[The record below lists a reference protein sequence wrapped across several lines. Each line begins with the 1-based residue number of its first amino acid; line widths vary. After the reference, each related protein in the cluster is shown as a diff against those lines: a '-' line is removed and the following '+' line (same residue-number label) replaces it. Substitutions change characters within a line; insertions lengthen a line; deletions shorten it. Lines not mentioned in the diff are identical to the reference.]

1 MEKDIDKIW
10 QTAKKQVEETS
21 TKAELVKVNAKFL
34 GKSGEVSEMLKNLKN
49 LPQDERKSMGQELN
63 DLRNKLTT
71 LFEDKFNQFE
81 KEAMDEALSKEKVD
95 VTIPAQPRLWGGM
108 HPVEKM
114 KQELIEYFVSQGFE
128 LRTGYDI
135 ESDYYCF
142 EALNIPKDHPAR
154 EMQDTFYI
162 DKETVLRTQTS
173 SMQVRVME
181 NQTPP
186 IKMISMGNVYRI
198 DEIDATHSPMFS
210 QLEILVVD
218 KNVSMA
224 DCIGTIEGTLK
235 HILGEKTK
243 IRVRPSFF
251 PFTEPSIEVDASC
264 PRCGG
269 KCGGCPMCKDTG
281 FVEML
286 GAGMV
291 NPKVLENCNVD
302 SKVYRGFAAGFGL
315 ERLTMMKYGI
325 SDMRD
330 LYEND
335 INLIKQ
341 FR

>member
-1 MEKDIDKIW
+1 MEKDIKDIL
-10 QTAKKQVEETS
+10 
-21 TKAELVKVNAKFL
+21 TKAKEQLSKVQNKLELQQANAKFL
-34 GKSGEVSEMLKNLKN
+34 GKNGLVLEKMKELKD
-49 LPQDERKSMGQELN
+49 LPPEKKKSMGQGLNEL
-63 DLRNKLTT
+63 KQELTA

-81 KEAMDEALSKEKVD
+81 KAAMDEALANEKVD
-95 VTIPAQPRLWGGM
+95 VTIPVKPTLWGGM

-114 KQELIEYFVSQGFE
+114 KQELIEYLVSQGFS
-128 LRTGYDI
+128 LHTGYDI

-173 SMQVRVME
+173 SMQIRVME
-181 NQTPP
+181 TQTPP
-186 IKMISMGNVYRI
+186 IRMISMGNVYRI

-224 DCIGTIEGTLK
+224 ECIGTIEGILK

-264 PRCGG
+264 PKCGG
-269 KCGGCPMCKDTG
+269 KCGGCSMCKDTG

-335 INLIKQ
+335 INLLKQ